1 MSDEA
6 TDEMYL
12 KLKGI
17 RDRACR
23 LQVLVQHQSHRDD
36 LQTVADIADRLG
48 IFYSPAQWSN
58 FDLPTSPLDEQFDY
72 GPQFGESEEP

>member
-1 MSDEA
+1 MS

-17 RDRACR
+17 RERACR
-23 LQVLVQHQSHRDD
+23 LSVLVEHDAHRDD

-48 IFYSPAQWSN
+48 VFYAPAQWSTFN
-58 FDLPTSPLDEQFDY
+58 EPRLP
-72 GPQFGESEEP
+72 EEGTL